1 MSQVSISIHQQ
12 AWQTLNPLHQSL
24 HQTLLYPQDPNI
36 IRYEYMD
43 APTLLHHI
51 GETSEALV
59 NAVQY
64 FGECLQNNVS
74 VQDIQRAA
82 KRIVEQ
88 GEVLLSLQ
96 QHIPDLV
103 EAHDSKLAFGAL
115 LRRIYQQ
122 MFQFLD
128 TYQDII
134 HQPQAYQNQHVELNL
149 QLDATDEVQ
158 LIQQLCHLKP
168 SPNKKSHDWLTIGA
182 ALGLGLWMGGC
193 DDE

>member
-1 MSQVSISIHQQ
+1 MSQVSISTHQQ
-12 AWQTLNPLHQSL
+12 AWQILQPLHQSL
-24 HQTLLYPQDPNI
+24 QQTLLYPPNPNI
-36 IRYEYMD
+36 IRYKYMD
-43 APTLLHHI
+43 ASTLLHHI
-51 GETSEALV
+51 GEASEALV
-59 NAVQY
+59 NAAQY
-64 FGECLQNNVS
+64 FGESLQNHVS

-96 QHIPDLV
+96 QHIPELV
-103 EAHDSKLAFGAL
+103 EARDSKLAFVAL

-134 HQPQAYQNQHVELNL
+134 HHPQAHQNQCIELNL
-149 QLDATDEVQ
+149 LLDATDEIQ
-158 LIQQLCHLKP
+158 HIQQLCHLQP
-168 SPNKKSHDWLTIGA
+168 APNKRSRDWLTIAA
-182 ALGLGLWMGGC
+182 ALGLGLWLGGC